1 MKTAIG
7 VLGDLAD
14 TLGANAAPLIQQ
26 CVSSRDFLSEC
37 LQSED
42 HLVREAAEWAQL
54 AIRRAISF

>member
-7 VLGDLAD
+7 VLGDLSY
-14 TLGANAAPLIQQ
+14 TLGFNAAPLIQQ
-26 CVSSRDFLSEC
+26 CVSSRDFLNEC

-42 HLVREAAEWAQL
+42 QLVREAAEWAQL